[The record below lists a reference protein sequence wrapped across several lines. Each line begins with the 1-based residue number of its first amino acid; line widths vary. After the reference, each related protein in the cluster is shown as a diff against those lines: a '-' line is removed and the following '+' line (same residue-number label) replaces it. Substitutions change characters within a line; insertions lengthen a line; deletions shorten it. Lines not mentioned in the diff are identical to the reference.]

1 MLYEAKQLE
10 EAGADLLVVECIP
23 SSLGES
29 LAKNLDIPV
38 IGIGAGPAT
47 DAQVLVLQDML
58 GISAKPPKFA
68 KNYLLQESNIQN
80 ALKAYRK
87 EVQSGAFPTAEHGF

>member
-1 MLYEAKQLE
+1 M
-10 EAGADLLVVECIP
+10 VECIP

-80 ALKAYRK
+80 ALKAYRQ
-87 EVQSGAFPTAEHGF
+87 EVHSGEFPSAEHGF

>member
-1 MLYEAKQLE
+1 MLDDAKQLE

-29 LAKNLDIPV
+29 LAKNLAIPV

-68 KNYLLQESNIQN
+68 KNFLIKESNIQN
-80 ALKAYRK
+80 ALKSYRQ
-87 EVQSGAFPTAEHGF
+87 EVHSGAFPGAEHSF